1 MRVLSATHI
10 QHECIKKQSDRRCY
24 VNGHHSRQSMQTDG
38 FLFVSSIPGMQRNF
52 DRQRSWICLSMT
64 STFSC
69 RFSWNMR
76 SRRCCKFVSY
86 RWGLE
91 SLSVGPV
98 ACPYILSKLNIEL
111 LNCGLG
117 LSFLYIGHRY
127 RLVEGGAGRWAV
139 FRGCFISRKSFYH
152 PITCAFCEHLWTSLR
167 ECDFGRGGNVILY
180 ERGTCGFF
188 FPTRQSMIW
197 GKVITWFTSHRHG
210 SFAMLM
216 PRSRRHS
223 WGQCCWEEEQVG
235 PQAQSWDEV
244 E

>member
-1 MRVLSATHI
+1 
-10 QHECIKKQSDRRCY
+10 
-24 VNGHHSRQSMQTDG
+24 
-38 FLFVSSIPGMQRNF
+38 
-52 DRQRSWICLSMT
+52 
-64 STFSC
+64 
-69 RFSWNMR
+69 
-76 SRRCCKFVSY
+76 
-86 RWGLE
+86 
-91 SLSVGPV
+91 
-98 ACPYILSKLNIEL
+98 
-111 LNCGLG
+111 
-117 LSFLYIGHRY
+117 
-127 RLVEGGAGRWAV
+127 
-139 FRGCFISRKSFYH
+139 
-152 PITCAFCEHLWTSLR
+152 LWTSLR